1 MLVWKILN
9 NKNLLKK
16 HFTFKMVVSC
26 YLSNIKCQMSIV
38 KYMHNDIKYLN
49 AFNQFELIGSQTLKK
64 IKKHFKTYQKAWEAP
79 SSSFGKAGL
88 KGKIIEEL
96 NKKRAKINPD
106 KELEKLKKYGIKILI
121 ATDKKYP
128 RLLKEIYD
136 FPQILYYLGD
146 TSAFSKFSLAIVG
159 SRKYTSYGKEN
170 VEYFSRELAEMQLTI
185 VSGLASGID
194 ALAHRATVDVGGKTI
209 AVLGCGLDRIYP
221 SINCKL
227 AKEILRSGGLILSE
241 YPLGSGPLR
250 HHFPHRNRIISGLSL
265 GVLVIEAAQKSGSLI
280 TANCALEQN
289 REVFAVPGNIFSFK
303 SAGCHQLIKSGAKLV
318 TEPQD
323 ILTELEIKNTKEY
336 KETKKIIPESKEEE
350 IVLNFLKEV
359 PQEINHIIKKLGLP
373 VSQVNSLLT
382 IMEMKGKIKNLG
394 NGLYSLKR

>member
-1 MLVWKILN
+1 ML
-9 NKNLLKK
+9 
-16 HFTFKMVVSC
+16 S
-26 YLSNIKCQMSIV
+26 
-38 KYMHNDIKYLN
+38 DIKYLN

-64 IKKHFKTYQKAWEAP
+64 IKKYFRTYQKAWEAP
-79 SSSFGKAGL
+79 AFSFTKAGL

-96 NKKRAKINPD
+96 SKERAKINPD
-106 KELEKLKKYGIKILI
+106 EELKKLEKYGVKILTP
-121 ATDKKYP
+121 TDKKYP
-128 RLLKEIYD
+128 CLLKEIYD

-146 TSAFSKFSLAIVG
+146 INAFSKFSLAIVG
-159 SRKYTSYGKEN
+159 SRKYTSYGKEI

-185 VSGLASGID
+185 VSGLALGID
-194 ALAHRATVDVGGKTI
+194 ALAHKAAVDAGGKTI
-209 AVLGCGLDRIYP
+209 AVLGCGLNYIYP
-221 SINCKL
+221 PTNRKL

-265 GVLVIEAAQKSGSLI
+265 GVLVIEAAERSGSLL

-289 REVFAVPGNIFSFK
+289 REVFAIPGNIFSLK

-318 TEPQD
+318 NKPQD
-323 ILTELEIKNTKEY
+323 ILTELEIKNIKEY
-336 KETKKIIPESKEEE
+336 KETKKVVPESKEEE
-350 IVLNFLKEV
+350 IVLNLLKEV
-359 PQEINHIIKKLGLP
+359 PREINHIIKKLNLP